1 LDGIA
6 LEPVERNEVGMSL
19 TVKQA
24 AERLGVSPSLVYGL
38 CAAGK
43 IRHERHGL
51 GRGCIRI
58 PPEALDE
65 YRRAAE
71 VRPQAEPENLRH
83 IRLN

>member
-1 LDGIA
+1 LDEIS
-6 LEPVERNEVGMSL
+6 LEPIERNEVGMSL

-58 PPEALDE
+58 PPEALE
-65 YRRAAE
+65 HYRRAAE
-71 VRPQAEPENLRH
+71 VKPADAPAELRH
-83 IRLN
+83 ITLS